1 MGALHVLSGG
11 AARGLIAKLRED
23 FQRQTGRTIE
33 ARFGAVGL
41 MRDRLLAG
49 EACDVLILTQA
60 LIEELVVAGR
70 VLPDSARALG
80 LVRTGVAVRSGE
92 PVPCVET
99 PQALKAALLAA
110 RAVYFADPA
119 KTRAGTHLMQV
130 VQRLGLMPELASKLR
145 FFANGSTALQT
156 LCEAEPADARGVL
169 VCTHM
174 TEILATP
181 GVQCAGVLP
190 KSFELATVYIA
201 AITARSEQALAARVL
216 IDMLAT
222 PEAAAQRRADGFE

>member
-11 AARGLIAKLRED
+11 AARGLIARLRED
-23 FQRQTGRTIE
+23 FHRHTGRVIE

-70 VLPDSARALG
+70 VLPGSARALG
-80 LVRTGVAVRSGE
+80 LVRTGVAVRAGG
-92 PVPCVET
+92 PAPRVET
-99 PQALKAALLAA
+99 PENLQAALRAA
-110 RAVYFADPA
+110 SAVYFADPA
-119 KTRAGTHLMQV
+119 KTRAGAHLMQV
-130 VQRLGLMPELASKLR
+130 IQRLGLMPELAPKLR
-145 FFANGSTALQT
+145 FFNNGSAALQT
-156 LCEAEPADARGVL
+156 LSEVDESDARGVL

-181 GVQCAGVLP
+181 GVLCAGLLP
-190 KSFELATVYIA
+190 KGFELATLYTA
-201 AITARSEQALAARVL
+201 AITARSDQPQAARAL
-216 IDMLAT
+216 IDMLAA
-222 PEAAAQRRADGFE
+222 PEAAAGRRADGFE